1 MLSHRKD
8 RANTFIQEEL
18 TGLLM
23 GAVRD
28 PRVQS
33 LTITGVDLT
42 PDRRLAR
49 VYVAC
54 YDGEEALKQ
63 GLEGL
68 ESSKGFLRREL
79 SRLLHWQFTPE
90 LEFRVDQSLEYGNRI
105 DSLLDSIKKNNPDD
119 LTGADEL
126 TK

>member
-1 MLSHRKD
+1 MPSHRKD
-8 RANTFIQEEL
+8 RAGTFIQEEL
-18 TGLLM
+18 TGMLM

-68 ESSKGFLRREL
+68 ESCKGFLRREL
-79 SRLLHWQFTPE
+79 ARLLHWQFTPE
-90 LEFRVDQSLEYGNRI
+90 LEFRVDRSLEYGNRI
-105 DSLLDSIKKNNPDD
+105 ETLLNSLKKDEAESADDDDS
-119 LTGADEL
+119 TE
-126 TK
+126 

>member
-1 MLSHRKD
+1 MPSHRKD
-8 RANTFIQEEL
+8 RAGTFIQEEL
-18 TGLLM
+18 TGMLM

-28 PRVQS
+28 PRVQP

-63 GLEGL
+63 GFEGL
-68 ESSKGFLRREL
+68 ESCKGFLRREL
-79 SRLLHWQFTPE
+79 ARLLHWQFTPE
-90 LEFRVDQSLEYGNRI
+90 LEFRVDRSLEYGNRI
-105 DSLLDSIKKNNPDD
+105 ETLLNSLKKDEAGSADD
-119 LTGADEL
+119 DNSTE
-126 TK
+126 